1 MNGSLLLL
9 VWDFFSTDCLTYI
22 TSIQYIYHCLGNDM
36 QQLLILPCVGYRFI
50 SVFSF

>member
-9 VWDFFSTDCLTYI
+9 VWDWFSTVLHTLLQF
-22 TSIQYIYHCLGNDM
+22 QYIYHCLGNDM
-36 QQLLILPCVGYRFI
+36 QQLLILPCVDYRFI